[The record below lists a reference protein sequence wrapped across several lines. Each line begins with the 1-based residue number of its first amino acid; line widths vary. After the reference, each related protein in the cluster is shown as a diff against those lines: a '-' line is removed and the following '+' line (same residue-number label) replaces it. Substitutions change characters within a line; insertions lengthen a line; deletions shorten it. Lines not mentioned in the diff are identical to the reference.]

1 MNIFILATMEH
12 ENSQMVECHDLTMAQ
27 AYNIAK
33 NGGFYKAQIINQETG
48 VIEYEF

>member
-1 MNIFILATMEH
+1 MNIFTLATMEH
-12 ENSQMVECHDLTMAQ
+12 ETSQMVERHDLTMAQ